1 MNASTNN
8 VIRRLCGFALAIG
21 LTLVSACA
29 SGGGSTS
36 KDVTSG
42 NGGFTGATQVR
53 TVEGAAK
60 AERGGVSADYR
71 VGPQDLLEI
80 SVFQVVDLNRTV
92 RVNTS
97 GEISLPL
104 IGVVQAGGR
113 TVQQVQDDIASKLT
127 QKYLQNPQVSVF
139 VKEFTSQRV
148 TLEGAVS
155 KPGIYP
161 LTGQTSLL
169 QTIAMAGGLNDMAD
183 LQGVVV
189 FRVIDGTKKAARF
202 DLKQIRKGSA
212 EDPVIYGDDIVVVEE
227 SGSKSMFSRIIKS
240 MPVLGVFSFF

>member
-1 MNASTNN
+1 MNASGNT
-8 VIRRLCGFALAIG
+8 VICRLFGLALAVC
-21 LTLVSACA
+21 LSAMSACA
-29 SGGGSTS
+29 SSGSTTS
-36 KDVTSG
+36 KDVPGS
-42 NGGFTGATQVR
+42 NGGFTGATEVT

-60 AERGGVSADYR
+60 AERGGVSADYK

-80 SVFQVVDLNRTV
+80 SVFQVADLNRTV
-92 RVNTS
+92 RVNTG

-113 TVQQVQDDIASKLT
+113 TVQQVQDDIAHKLT
-127 QKYLQNPQVSVF
+127 EKYLQNPQVSVF

-148 TLEGAVS
+148 TLEGAVA

-189 FRVIDGTKKAARF
+189 FRVIGGTKKAARF